1 MADDTTR
8 DEDVTDVLPED
19 LNAAEY
25 VGPYV
30 FPNNNRRRVP
40 GYLYLALGAACIAC
54 WAIAGP
60 DAVLVNGGFLA
71 AGVLLVLLGAYH
83 LVAGWNLDVD
93 ERDALVAATRQVGFA
108 VGHASAQLGWRGL
121 RSRPTWKILL
131 YSAEEPPLTR
141 GLVLVD
147 GVDGEIVAHFV
158 EDNPEDWSD
167 LPATDRRATDP
178 DRGLRRERRQGRPR
192 TSRRVASAALR
203 SASAESTASQTTSSG
218 PTSASWPAT
227 RTRRCHSSAETCSI
241 RAASRSASWASSAMA
256 SSTAGAAGCVPDPLR
271 RVADGRVEHGV
282 VVHQGL
288 LRGPAE
294 QRQRAGGVQARGR
307 ARSARRCPAGGRGR
321 RRTRPRRGR
330 RTPPASADRAS
341 AGRRPRRSAVGSPRS
356 VGVVDVAPDPVDEVA
371 GKHVVVVV
379 RDR

>member
-40 GYLYLALGAACIAC
+40 GYLYLALGAACIAG

-60 DAVLVNGGFLA
+60 DGVLINGGFLA
-71 AGVLLVLLGAYH
+71 AGLLLVLLGAYH

-93 ERDALVAATRQVGFA
+93 ERDALVAATREVGFA

-121 RSRPTWKILL
+121 RSRPTWKILV
-131 YSAEEPPLTR
+131 YSAEEPPLKR

-167 LPATDRRATDP
+167 LAPGD
-178 DRGLRRERRQGRPR
+178 
-192 TSRRVASAALR
+192 SAG
-203 SASAESTASQTTSSG
+203 QTT
-218 PTSASWPAT
+218 
-227 RTRRCHSSAETCSI
+227 
-241 RAASRSASWASSAMA
+241 
-256 SSTAGAAGCVPDPLR
+256 
-271 RVADGRVEHGV
+271 
-282 VVHQGL
+282 
-288 LRGPAE
+288 
-294 QRQRAGGVQARGR
+294 
-307 ARSARRCPAGGRGR
+307 
-321 RRTRPRRGR
+321 
-330 RTPPASADRAS
+330 
-341 AGRRPRRSAVGSPRS
+341 
-356 VGVVDVAPDPVDEVA
+356 
-371 GKHVVVVV
+371 
-379 RDR
+379 